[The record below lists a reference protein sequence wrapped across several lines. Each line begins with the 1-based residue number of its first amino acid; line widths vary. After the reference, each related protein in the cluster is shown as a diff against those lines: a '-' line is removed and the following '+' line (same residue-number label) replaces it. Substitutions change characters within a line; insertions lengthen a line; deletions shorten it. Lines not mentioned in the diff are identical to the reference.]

1 MGSDVV
7 EEKISERF
15 AEGEFINIVNV
26 VTKHSYFI
34 SKLGMNDLFKKMTA
48 VDYVTLSKLF
58 ETVKSSG
65 GRLYL
70 SDISAELQLPIAR
83 VSRLARALQERGLV
97 VWKHDGMGEDGTYVQ
112 ITENGVALLQ
122 QQQAVLS
129 EFYAEV
135 IEKFGKE
142 RFLHL
147 LSELDALETILH
159 DEKNEND

>member
-7 EEKISERF
+7 EDKMAEKF

-26 VTKHSYFI
+26 VTKHSYLI
-34 SKLGMNDLFKKMTA
+34 SKLGINDLFKKMTA

-58 ETVKSSG
+58 ETMKTSG

-70 SDISAELQLPIAR
+70 SDISTELQLPIAR

-97 VWKHDGMGEDGTYVQ
+97 VWKHDGSGEEGTYVQ
-112 ITENGVALLQ
+112 ITDNGVALVQ

-142 RFLHL
+142 RFLRL
-147 LSELDALETILH
+147 LSELDALENVLN
-159 DEKNEND
+159 DNNESK